1 MGRVSLQTEP
11 SSKAA
16 KKSQSSCVDLPGVN
30 DVQSASL
37 NTKSV
42 KRCAQ
47 DAVEIG
53 ILKYCTDGS
62 VYSPRLATGN
72 WDSNFRVIFKNDI
85 S

>member
-37 NTKSV
+37 NTKSA

-53 ILKYCTDGS
+53 IFKYCTDGS

-72 WDSNFRVIFKNDI
+72 WDSNFRIIFKE
-85 S
+85 